1 LSHAGGSLGEDDELL
16 ASIGPSIH
24 PLQPTLVSHYR
35 SLLPGPDRFGTGE
48 KEARGGRLCH
58 VAACTLCLAGA
69 FGGGGGKAVDVA
81 SFLVLRGDVGLPGAL
96 LRRAVG
102 ERELEMDSEWMKR
115 SALDCKAAI
124 AFAQK
129 QVDEVTEQV
138 AQSEAVVAKLEADA
152 SDMAEEAAHLEHCPP
167 ADHARLRILSAR
179 RSENNSNLREQQ
191 AMLEKANDD
200 LEGANRRLYGAHLEG
215 KSLHEVDEGMSN
227 TTRVFNSKHLET
239 AKLRHQGEQKAINKY
254 KKSQAEAQAAR
265 RRKDEEE
272 QSKAEQQIASAKE
285 GRKKCLERL
294 QQQQRDI
301 HSKLHAMESAQS
313 GAMEARTA
321 ALLNLKESVD
331 KARNV
336 IAGRNTIRAK
346 KDKKEQELQAMEASE
361 LLHNGINPYEV
372 FRKRSEDAR
381 VEKAKKDSAQVRAD
395 RHMDVVK
402 RIMREE
408 AEDAKRREE
417 VKKEKAFRT
426 KFDAEM
432 GTAKEKR
439 IEKYMMEHTRDGVL
453 ALDPTGNLPWDP
465 SKVTDVKTWAF
476 GTGRARPEVVQL
488 LQAKYK
494 HELPNPLLINRDVLA
509 SMKAANEKPP
519 EVSHSEAVT
528 PGVSPGPGNAAS
540 PVEPPPAEGD
550 DDDDDTEIVE
560 LPKKEPVVYDKLPI
574 RKLTALEERYQTEAL
589 ERQKVGMVQS
599 QVVMRKEFKGDAFL
613 AKPKVVLFKDFEV
626 GQVYKK
632 KVVLTN
638 VSYTFNYFKVLDLDD
653 SVKDF
658 FTIEYIFPGRMSAGT
673 TCSLTITF
681 EPKVNEDIETVVP
694 LLAQTGPIMLPLRCR
709 VKRRVVSLHP
719 TRHIN
724 FGAVTLGESGRGVL
738 TLVNDGALPASF
750 RVEPRQA
757 PSEMFKHPDGG
768 QIEGYSR
775 LDLEF
780 QFHPEAERVEAFDAT
795 LKFSTHDVKDIS
807 VHLEGVGGEVPVAV
821 ANEVVDLK
829 CCIFDQT
836 YRDQLIVYNR
846 GKTALKCSIVKRKEL
861 MDAVEFTPDLLFCQ
875 AGTSASFYIKFKPI
889 AGLFEK
895 LGKYGDVATGM
906 MEVPMRIQVPDQV
919 LPVQF
924 VLRAKVTT
932 GKLAFEPDRLEF
944 GRVPIS
950 ESVGAKMTLVNR
962 SLLSQK
968 YGFVNLPKGVEVRP
982 AHGFGTL
989 LPGESVELTVIWSPS
1004 IVGPASFNLT
1014 CRTLLMNRTYTIPC
1028 TAFGF
1033 SPPLTFSS
1041 NLIELPA
1048 TPIHDTSN
1056 ASFVVSNTSKTRIQ
1070 VDYTPRAP
1078 PDPEPVEP
1086 AEAIEGPP
1094 AEAPKADTEA
1104 EEEPRS
1110 NMGSRSSKK
1119 SDKSSKGDKAK
1130 GKDKDKSSRAGS
1142 AASKASLSASKGA
1155 ESAGGEEEEE
1165 EEDELGLTPRKA
1177 LSEMPQSFPIQS
1189 DQCLQNTVRVPCF
1202 IKGVEN
1208 YALYVEVH
1216 TISVEAKVHL
1226 QEPVMELKK
1235 SKRKSLVVEME
1246 PTKPARLPETGYYV
1260 LDFGKV
1266 PVGHHSIRNITLC
1279 NTSSDLTSYPKL
1291 SPMDHTGTFTVLH
1304 ARRPLEPLTAKSL
1317 AIDFLPV
1324 VQSKYSTMMTLR
1336 SQAGQVRVKL
1346 CGEGISPNLELDPP
1360 LDLLDLGD
1368 TYMLDRIE
1376 KKMELVNNSPFE
1388 LTFKARLEDCNRG
1401 NLDGTQPFGCHP
1413 MEGTIPAG
1421 ERLDIVVTFNADH
1434 EPVFGI
1440 TDQFTAMLRI
1450 VVPNQAEDLLLQ
1462 LRARS
1467 WERGMYVIGCDL
1479 PMTEHVFDPF
1489 YVKTGKVVSSRRAL
1503 NAPPEPAAPAEKG
1516 KKPPSRGG
1524 SKTPATPVP
1533 TQEGPP
1539 VMDLSL
1545 TFPQEVEVGETSE
1558 ACVTFGA
1565 LKSGKSS
1572 ASGDMVI
1579 SPLSAEAVAAGWSM
1593 GIKEKPE
1600 EPSEEGEAV
1609 TKGKPR
1615 KSTPGIQKKGLAQM
1629 SEKIAGGDNMA
1640 IEFAFAPA
1648 EGSTAALM
1656 SRFGIG
1662 EWQETTVQVQLKGGS
1677 IPEPRPLDKNAIGK
1691 GAVMVPVG
1699 SSITETHLNLKL
1711 RCFVKGSQFS

>member
-1 LSHAGGSLGEDDELL
+1 MG
-16 ASIGPSIH
+16 
-24 PLQPTLVSHYR
+24 
-35 SLLPGPDRFGTGE
+35 
-48 KEARGGRLCH
+48 
-58 VAACTLCLAGA
+58 
-69 FGGGGGKAVDVA
+69 
-81 SFLVLRGDVGLPGAL
+81 
-96 LRRAVG
+96 
-102 ERELEMDSEWMKR
+102 
-115 SALDCKAAI
+115 
-124 AFAQK
+124 
-129 QVDEVTEQV
+129 
-138 AQSEAVVAKLEADA
+138 
-152 SDMAEEAAHLEHCPP
+152 AEE
-167 ADHARLRILSAR
+167 
-179 RSENNSNLREQQ
+179 Q
-191 AMLEKANDD
+191 
-200 LEGANRRLYGAHLEG
+200 
-215 KSLHEVDEGMSN
+215 
-227 TTRVFNSKHLET
+227 
-239 AKLRHQGEQKAINKY
+239 LRHQGEQKAINKY

-336 IAGRNTIRAK
+336 IAGRNT
-346 KDKKEQELQAMEASE
+346 AMEASE

-439 IEKYMMEHTRDGVL
+439 IEKYMMEHTRDG
-453 ALDPTGNLPWDP
+453 DPTGNLPWDP

-681 EPKVNEDIETVVP
+681 EPK
-694 LLAQTGPIMLPLRCR
+694 
-709 VKRRVVSLHP
+709 
-719 TRHIN
+719 
-724 FGAVTLGESGRGVL
+724 
-738 TLVNDGALPASF
+738 
-750 RVEPRQA
+750 
-757 PSEMFKHPDGG
+757 
-768 QIEGYSR
+768 
-775 LDLEF
+775 
-780 QFHPEAERVEAFDAT
+780 
-795 LKFSTHDVKDIS
+795 
-807 VHLEGVGGEVPVAV
+807 VPVAV

-1056 ASFVVSNTSKTRIQ
+1056 ASFVVSNTSK

-1662 EWQETTVQVQLKGGS
+1662 EWQETTVQ
-1677 IPEPRPLDKNAIGK
+1677 
-1691 GAVMVPVG
+1691 
-1699 SSITETHLNLKL
+1699 
-1711 RCFVKGSQFS
+1711 